1 MRAIGGLVVVA
12 MSRSGRVP
20 WQECW
25 QVVKGDVICNGGATF
40 QAQAPL
46 FPPLVMFLKQKE
58 PVHLDLSIE
67 LRDPD
72 VWKVGAL
79 RTLDY
84 PLKITALAS
93 EPVSGLL
100 AVGMSFAPIR

>member
-1 MRAIGGLVVVA
+1 
-12 MSRSGRVP
+12 
-20 WQECW
+20 
-25 QVVKGDVICNGGATF
+25 
-40 QAQAPL
+40 
-46 FPPLVMFLKQKE
+46 MFLKQKE
-58 PVHLDLSIE
+58 PVYPDLSIE

-84 PLKITALAS
+84 PLNIAALAS

-100 AVGMSFAPIR
+100 AVGMNFAPIRQIPVASRI